1 MTITRPSQNPDPRL
15 ERLLGGPALAALRVR
30 MRRHFERQDSNSKS
44 GTLQLTKL
52 MATEHEALALLTG
65 RPTRSTHSIKIDI
78 DQLDATL
85 RKAGIADSLREALEL
100 LDGPIL
106 NRAMAK
112 NDLLVRWSNVTNADH
127 LHPALSIWL
136 QTPPAISLL
145 KRLARQDPDTAN
157 RQLERA
163 SAVLRRLPTKGLTR
177 AQLAADLFGNAHA
190 LDNGQPAAT
199 LVLAVLQ
206 HGENDIARLQDA
218 PGDTEG
224 TERDARRPAERA
236 RDIWARTGVLVNEL
250 ARPALF
256 LNLPVHPE
264 SAPLGTLGEPGYLSL
279 RQLLRTSIDWSVAN
293 QAVYIC
299 ENPNIVSIAA
309 DRLGNACAPLV
320 CTDGMPAAAQRV
332 LLTQLARAGARLLYH
347 GDFDWAGLHI
357 ANYVMRLCGA
367 HPWRFAHHDY
377 MQAIEQAPH
386 SERDLGDSCV
396 QATWDPALSALM
408 QLQGLAIAEEAVAS
422 PLLDDLAANR
432 AQSVLRD

>member
-1 MTITRPSQNPDPRL
+1 MTKMRPPKSADPRL

-30 MRRHFERQDSNSKS
+30 MRRHFERQNSNSKS
-44 GTLQLTKL
+44 STLQLTKL
-52 MATEHEALALLTG
+52 MATEQEALALLTG
-65 RPTRSTHSIKIDI
+65 RPTRSTQSLKIDI

-85 RKAGIADSLREALEL
+85 RNAGIAGSLREALEL
-100 LDGPIL
+100 LDGPIV
-106 NRAMAK
+106 NRAMVK
-112 NDLLVRWSNVTNADH
+112 NDLLVRWSSVTKADH

-136 QTPPAISLL
+136 QVAPAIGLL

-163 SAVLRRLPTKGLTR
+163 SAVLRRLPVKGLTR

-218 PGDTEG
+218 PEDTEG

-236 RDIWARTGVLVNEL
+236 RDIWARAGVLVNEL

-256 LNLPVHPE
+256 LNLPVHPD

-279 RQLLRTSIDWSVAN
+279 RQLLRTPIAWSVEN

-309 DRLGNACAPLV
+309 DRLGSACAPLV
-320 CTDGMPAAAQRV
+320 CTDGMPAAAQRI
-332 LLTQLARAGARLLYH
+332 LLTQLAFAGARLLYH

-367 HPWRFAHHDY
+367 QPWRFACDDY
-377 MQAIEQAPH
+377 KRAIENAPH
-386 SERDLGDSCV
+386 SERDLGDSRV
-396 QATWDPALSALM
+396 EATWDQALTASM
-408 QLQGLAIAEEAVAS
+408 QHYGLAIAEEAVAS
-422 PLLDDLAANR
+422 PLLEDLSSTR
-432 AQSVLRD
+432 SLF